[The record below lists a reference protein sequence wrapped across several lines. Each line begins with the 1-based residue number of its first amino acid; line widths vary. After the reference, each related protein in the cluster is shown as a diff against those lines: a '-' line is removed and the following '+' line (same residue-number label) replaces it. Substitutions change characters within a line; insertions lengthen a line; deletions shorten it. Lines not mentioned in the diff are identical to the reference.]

1 MVIFICQSVLFQF
14 LGSIEKVIKLLA
26 LLYNLLKHTLCN
38 IYLLRL
44 QNCFQVASSYYC
56 TTYYNHEVRYPE
68 YYYHYYLGVIMT
80 YSSPDFCAQY
90 KQVAHN
96 QKSIGYDVVPG
107 SRAQIVC
114 CTGLGCNGTKI
125 FLLSHQHQDA
135 IPTFIVRRQPF
146 FLLLRVINLIPTGTV
161 RKQPIDEYRRT
172 TTGGNRK
179 RGWSRS
185 LNKKYHLDS
194 GTFMLCTVIFQD
206 FKTPLAPLQSLGPFV
221 FSVPQLFTYLRP
233 LNRF

>member
-14 LGSIEKVIKLLA
+14 LGSIENVIKLLA
-26 LLYNLLKHTLCN
+26 ILYNLLTHCVCN
-38 IYLLRL
+38 ICLLRL

-114 CTGLGCNGTKI
+114 CTGLVCNGTKI
-125 FLLSHQHQDA
+125 FLWSHQNQDA
-135 IPTFIVRRQPF
+135 KPTYIFVRRQPTF
-146 FLLLRVINLIPTGTV
+146 FRDGEFSWTLFFKMVEFQWTFSEGEFSWTLLVNSSSWV
-161 RKQPIDEYRRT
+161 
-172 TTGGNRK
+172 N
-179 RGWSRS
+179 
-185 LNKKYHLDS
+185 
-194 GTFMLCTVIFQD
+194 
-206 FKTPLAPLQSLGPFV
+206 
-221 FSVPQLFTYLRP
+221 FSWTY
-233 LNRF
+233 FG

>member
-14 LGSIEKVIKLLA
+14 LGSIEKVIMLFA
-26 LLYNLLKHTLCN
+26 ILYNLLKHSLCN
-38 IYLLRL
+38 ICLLRL

-114 CTGLGCNGTKI
+114 CTGAIGPKYFYSHTKDGFYSESAICFSNLPISKIKI
-125 FLLSHQHQDA
+125 FQKT
-135 IPTFIVRRQPF
+135 IM
-146 FLLLRVINLIPTGTV
+146 
-161 RKQPIDEYRRT
+161 
-172 TTGGNRK
+172 
-179 RGWSRS
+179 S
-185 LNKKYHLDS
+185 LK
-194 GTFMLCTVIFQD
+194 FE
-206 FKTPLAPLQSLGPFV
+206 FV
-221 FSVPQLFTYLRP
+221 VYYYWQEI
-233 LNRF
+233 